1 MLIPNPDVLPLSLQD
16 SIEAGLE
23 HLEALEED
31 GALDGIMSPSYNHV
45 WEYPDRFQYRC
56 MGWHQFGTA

>member
-1 MLIPNPDVLPLSLQD
+1 MLIPNPDALPLSLQD

-31 GALDGIMSPSYNHV
+31 GAFDSIMSPSNDHV
-45 WEYPDRFQYRC
+45 WQHPDLFQHQC